1 MQLAE
6 PSLNHRFRLF
16 AVEYLLN
23 VECRMSD
30 IIVHMIQIMS
40 IIGSRGVFDDDD
52 MAMIMNSLI
61 EAYRGASNGSYTID

>member
-1 MQLAE
+1 
-6 PSLNHRFRLF
+6 
-16 AVEYLLN
+16 
-23 VECRMSD
+23 MSA

-61 EAYRGASNGSYTID
+61 EAYCGASNGSYTID